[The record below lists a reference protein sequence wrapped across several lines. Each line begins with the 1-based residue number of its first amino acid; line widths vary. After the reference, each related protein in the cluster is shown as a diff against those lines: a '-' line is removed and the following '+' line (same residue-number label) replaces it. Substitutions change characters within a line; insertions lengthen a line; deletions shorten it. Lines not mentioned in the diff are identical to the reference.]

1 MAKEQGLSLNPTKI
15 SGVCGRLMCCLKH
28 EQEVYE
34 EKLSRLPTAGSLVKT
49 PEGTGTVEEVEV
61 LKEVVKV
68 KIQKEDTFIRKSF
81 KADEIE
87 VLKAGK
93 KREKHEPGID
103 MKELK
108 KLEEGFKMDD

>member
-1 MAKEQGLSLNPTKI
+1 MAKIVLTNLLEDYTSDELDYCLSQAYDTKFD
-15 SGVCGRLMCCLKH
+15 
-28 EQEVYE
+28 
-34 EKLSRLPTAGSLVKT
+34 T
-49 PEGTGTVEEVEV
+49 
-61 LKEVVKV
+61 KEVVKV